1 MKKKEMIPLTDKE
14 NKSYEVQK
22 VCHICKNK
30 FSDND
35 DDGVFDDDDDDDNKK
50 HQKVRDHC
58 HYTRKCRG
66 APHNTSY
73 TILRK

>member
-1 MKKKEMIPLTDKE
+1 MIPLTDKE

-35 DDGVFDDDDDDDNKK
+35 DDNDGVFDHDNDDDDNKK
-50 HQKVRDHC
+50 
-58 HYTRKCRG
+58 
-66 APHNTSY
+66 TSKSKRS
-73 TILRK
+73 LPLHKKMQRSCS

>member
-1 MKKKEMIPLTDKE
+1 MIPLTDKE

-35 DDGVFDDDDDDDNKK
+35 DDDDDGAFDDDNDDDDDKK
-50 HQKVRDHC
+50 HQQVRDHC
-58 HYTRKCRG
+58 YYTRKCRG
-66 APHNTSY
+66 AAHNTSY

>member
-1 MKKKEMIPLTDKE
+1 MKKKQIIPLTDKE

-22 VCHICKNK
+22 VWHICKNK
-30 FSDND
+30 FSDN
-35 DDGVFDDDDDDDNKK
+35 DDDDDDDNKK

-66 APHNTSY
+66 AAHNTSY